1 MADRQAGG
9 HARVALI
16 TGAGGRGGIGRAI
29 ARALAADGIALALT
43 DIRRDPDTLPPDEV
57 ACGWRGVDSVAEEA
71 RSLGVDA
78 RPFHC
83 DLRDPDAIETLVASV
98 VDAFG
103 HVDVLVNNARALM
116 GRDSR
121 PVTDLSLEVW
131 EGFLAINATAPFL
144 LMRAVAR
151 RMVARGRGGRIVS
164 IGSDMSKRA
173 LAKTAAYAASK
184 FALIGLTQAAA
195 MDLAPHG
202 ITVNAVCPG
211 PVRTNRFNFAEKE
224 RADAEGVSLD
234 VVREQGW
241 DDKARAIP
249 LGRPAAP
256 EEVAALV
263 AFLVSDRAGYV
274 TGQAYNINGGM
285 FFH

>member
-151 RMVARGRGGRIVS
+151 RMVARGRGGRVVS